1 MQVFNAIDRR
11 TRGDGKGRGDGRL
24 TIDDFR
30 DVYAASKENEMIK
43 TGSSEGDVI
52 KSMMECFE
60 GSKGNHDG
68 MVTLEEWLGYYEELS
83 ASIES
88 DDYFAQMIVGAWTN
102 LFDPSQGGE
111 LKPPVM
117 SSKVDVIEKKLI
129 EAIRT
134 RSSGASETRK
144 LEQVF
149 KSFNI
154 EPLTLPEPKPLT
166 RVRTTPTLSSLPRTE
181 PNRSPSPLTLTA
193 HPHRSPSPL
202 TLTAHP
208 AQVFKSFDIDGSG
221 AVSFEEF
228 RLAMERFGLSTG
240 GEENVSGCTT
250 EIMLALFERYDP
262 DGSGELSYLEFI
274 RGLFK
279 ENTPASLRAKG
290 PGSPSKAAPEQ
301 VTSWTLPSELGGS
314 TRPGT
319 AGMSA
324 RGEVS
329 YARGR
334 GGMMGGML
342 NLGVPKAGTSGQD
355 AHGGRSAAVNGFNRS
370 SGIFR

>member
-1 MQVFNAIDRR
+1 MCKLELEPAHFDALINYVDSSGDGQVDYDEFLKAIRGRMPTNRKKLVTQVFNAIDRR

-144 LEQVF
+144 LE
-149 KSFNI
+149 
-154 EPLTLPEPKPLT
+154 
-166 RVRTTPTLSSLPRTE
+166 
-181 PNRSPSPLTLTA
+181 
-193 HPHRSPSPL
+193 
-202 TLTAHP
+202 
-208 AQVFKSFDIDGSG
+208 QVFKSFDIDGSG